1 MLVSLLLAMGGG
13 AGSASAA
20 AVLKPR
26 ACNTDGAAAQLHVT
40 VRAVHLRSGK
50 GTSHTS
56 RALLAR
62 GTDFY
67 AECWGRSSGRT
78 WWAYG
83 KVMSGPHNGEQSWVT
98 SGPAASRSWRMP
110 YTVTIARP
118 GSVGAQLP
126 APAFDGFCAAVGG
139 VVAYG
144 ARADLVTGADPC
156 GSVRLG
162 RGAVQG
168 RSS

>member
-1 MLVSLLLAMGGG
+1 MKNVIKAGTVLASLLLAMGSG
-13 AGSASAA
+13 AGPAGAA

-40 VRAVHLRSGK
+40 ARAVHLRSGK

-56 RALLAR
+56 RALLTR

-83 KVMSGPHNGEQSWVT
+83 TVMSGPHNGERGWV
-98 SGPAASRSWRMP
+98 SG
-110 YTVTIARP
+110 
-118 GSVGAQLP
+118 
-126 APAFDGFCAAVGG
+126 DH
-139 VVAYG
+139 VA
-144 ARADLVTGADPC
+144 TGY
-156 GSVRLG
+156 RH
-162 RGAVQG
+162 
-168 RSS
+168 